1 MKSFTS
7 LRVKPQDR
15 PIEYALT
22 MKQFVT
28 FVRKEFLHVF
38 RDKKTLLMLFGLP
51 VVQIVL
57 FGFALTNEIKHADI
71 AVVDNARDMASEQI
85 ILKMEGSSFFH
96 VRKTVMDPRQA
107 ENVFRAGKTKMVVIF
122 PSNFYNDLLHYNKA
136 RIQIIAD
143 ASDPNTATT
152 LVGYITAI
160 VNDYQGSLAGVA
172 PMPYSIVPE
181 VRMLYNPDLK
191 GAPNFVPGV
200 MALVLL
206 LVCVMMT
213 SISIVKEKEM
223 GTMEVLLVSPFKPI
237 LVILAKA
244 VPYLVLSMVNL
255 IVILLLSVYALDL
268 PIRGSVV
275 LLFMESTLLII
286 TALSLGL
293 LISTATESQQSAMF
307 LSMMG
312 MMLPTI
318 MLSGYMF
325 PIENMPMILQLLSN
339 VVPAKWYYIIVK
351 AIMLKG
357 LGFTYI
363 WKETLIL
370 GGMSVFFIIVSLR
383 NFKIRLE

>member
-1 MKSFTS
+1 
-7 LRVKPQDR
+7 
-15 PIEYALT
+15 
-22 MKQFVT
+22 MKQFIT
-28 FVRKEFLHVF
+28 FVKKEFAHVF
-38 RDKKTLLMLFGLP
+38 RDRKTLLMLFGLP

-96 VRKTVMDPRQA
+96 VRKMVMDPGQT
-107 ENVFRAGKTKMVVIF
+107 EEVFRQGKTKLVVIF

-136 RIQIIAD
+136 RIQIVAD

-152 LVGYITAI
+152 LVAYITAI
-160 VNDYQGSLAGVA
+160 VNDYQASLPGGG
-172 PMPYSIVPE
+172 PLPYAIVPE

-213 SISIVKEKEM
+213 SISIVREKEL

-255 IVILLLSVYALDL
+255 AVILLLSVYALDL
-268 PIRGSVV
+268 PIRGSVI

-293 LISTATESQQSAMF
+293 LISTVTESQQSAMF

-325 PIENMPMILQLLSN
+325 PIENMPKILQVISN
-339 VVPAKWYYIIVK
+339 VVPAKWYYIMVK

-357 LGFTYI
+357 LGFSYI

-370 GGMSVFFIIVSLR
+370 GGMTLFFLFISLR
-383 NFKIRLE
+383 NFKIRLQ